1 MAKDLTVS
9 NIDRQNILNNP
20 YAVAEIQKSIG
31 LKGIEFNGKVVLLKE
46 QVAAFFEVTPRTIDN
61 YLSKYEPELKE
72 NGYEV
77 LRGNSL
83 KEFKLTFEEQGD
95 SETDFM
101 REMENISYHLA
112 AGKIDKEFLRDL
124 IEAVIN
130 ESYDENEELKLRLLN
145 AIQEEL

>member
-31 LKGIEFNGKVVLLKE
+31 IKGIEFNGKVVLRKE

-83 KEFKLTFEEQGD
+83 KSFKLTFEERGD
-95 SETDFM
+95 SETDFITKTTALGIFDFRAFLNLAM
-101 REMENISYHLA
+101 LIAESERAKENKNMYRKRAFSIH
-112 AGKIDKEFLRDL
+112 
-124 IEAVIN
+124 IN
-130 ESYDENEELKLRLLN
+130 KNM
-145 AIQEEL
+145 